1 MKWFI
6 EAQERSSSHC
16 VDFYLHIK
24 PVEAFMGLS
33 YKSMVVK
40 YFKIKVHYIIV
51 V

>member
-6 EAQERSSSHC
+6 EAQDRSSSLC

-33 YKSMVVK
+33 YKFK